1 MKQIDLLRDD
11 LQSDIEEFG
20 EDAPSVKDLKR
31 QIASLEYSQETGSQ
45 SAQET
50 FLTMSLSKPK

>member
-1 MKQIDLLRDD
+1 MKQIDLLQKD
-11 LQSDIEEFG
+11 LQRNIKEFG

-50 FLTMSLSKPK
+50 FLTLSKPK